1 MIRRRAMLGGAGAF
15 LLFASV
21 ACTRS
26 EGRTDTT
33 AAASAAA
40 MNDSSKMIAQNLM
53 KFDTL
58 DYTVFSHQQ
67 WDRLKESHA
76 DDITVTFPD
85 GHETHGLAKHIE
97 DLKGMFVAM
106 PDLAVSEHPVKI
118 GNGSWTAVIG
128 RMTGT
133 FSKPMPGPD
142 GKMIPPTNK
151 KLDLPMATVGHW
163 TSEGKMDHEWLFWDN
178 HAFMQQIGLVK

>member
-1 MIRRRAMLGGAGAF
+1 MSNGRRMQVATG
-15 LLFASV
+15 LLLLVTAS
-21 ACTRS
+21 ACTKS
-26 EGRTDTT
+26 EAVSDTT
-33 AAASAAA
+33 AAAAAA

-76 DDITVTFPD
+76 EDITVTFPD

-118 GNGSWTAVIG
+118 ANGSWTAVMG

-133 FSKPMPGPD
+133 FSKPMLLPD
-142 GKMIPPTNK
+142 GKSIPPTNK
-151 KLDLPMATVGHW
+151 KLDLQMFTVGHW
-163 TSEGKMDHEWLFWDN
+163 TPAGVMDHEWLFWDN